1 MKTITQTCWLRII
14 FQQLICAF
22 LPVSQAFTKE
32 TIDDM
37 IDIFLLLAVLRNA
50 SFFLF
55 QPVVG
60 MQQSVL
66 DCLSIAYS
74 VGEEPLYTSCMQ

>member
-1 MKTITQTCWLRII
+1 MKTITQTYWLRII
-14 FQQLICAF
+14 FQQLICAV
-22 LPVSQAFTKE
+22 LPIAQTFSKGN
-32 TIDDM
+32 IDDM

-74 VGEEPLYTSCMQ
+74 VGEEPLYTSCMR